1 VSSEDREEP
10 RLEEPRLGEPR
21 LDVVTFETGPLQENA
36 YLVIDRESRAAAIVD
51 PGDDGDQLI
60 AAIEEL
66 GAQLGAIWL
75 THAHFDHVGAV
86 KALRTRF
93 QVPAWLHEADI
104 PMFEAGPYQAA
115 SYGLPFDGDENPSE
129 RFVEGQGLRV
139 GGLSFTV
146 MHTPGHSPGHVTLY
160 GHGVALVGDCL
171 FAGSIGRTD
180 LPFGNSA
187 ELGRSLL
194 RIVALPPETRVLP
207 GHGPATTVAE
217 ERRSNPFILDLLA
230 RAPR

>member
-1 VSSEDREEP
+1 VNSP
-10 RLEEPRLGEPR
+10 V
-21 LDVVTFETGPLQENA
+21 LDIVTFETGPLQENS
-36 YLVIDRESRAAAIVD
+36 YLVVDRDGRDAAIVD

-60 AAIEEL
+60 AAIEKAEAKL
-66 GAQLGAIWL
+66 LAIWL
-75 THAHFDHVGAV
+75 THAHFDHIGAV
-86 KALRTRF
+86 KALRTHF
-93 QVPAWLHEADI
+93 SVPVLLHEADI
-104 PMFEAGPYQAA
+104 RMFEAGPFQAA
-115 SYGLPFDGDENPSE
+115 SYGIPFDGDEVPAG
-129 RFVEGQGLRV
+129 RFVDGQGLTL

-146 MHTPGHSPGHVTLY
+146 MHTPGHSPGHVTIY

-180 LPFGNSA
+180 LPLGNGA

-217 ERRSNPFILDLLA
+217 ERRSNPYILDLLS
-230 RAPR
+230 RVPR